1 MILSADT
8 AGVRRLC
15 NGSGRVSIRVAH
27 CVRSLSIVW
36 LLKAL
41 AVGGG
46 GLAVVAAEHLVKIAV
61 VLEADLLGNF
71 VAVLIAV

>member
-1 MILSADT
+1 M
-8 AGVRRLC
+8 
-15 NGSGRVSIRVAH
+15 
-27 CVRSLSIVW
+27 RSLSIV
-36 LLKAL
+36 LLLNAL

-71 VAVLIAV
+71 VAALIAV